1 MQSSDNAFHIL
12 YQSVTEIFQNFLPPK
27 FSRIQLFRPDKASE
41 ENICEMEIRNPVT
54 NIPKKSVFMDIYL
67 YKFSNDRVFR
77 PNINDSQVF
86 RASSNIT
93 ISNDNLINDGQFINS
108 YSLSMND
115 EYINIHKEK
124 DGNTK
129 KIAACDNESIL
140 MDSDIDAWEHQED
153 RHIGN
158 HTSEKRKSDDI
169 EYLSLK
175 IKRVKGNDN
184 RIKATKFAKKKK

>member
-27 FSRIQLFRPDKASE
+27 FSRIQLFRPDEASE

-67 YKFSNDRVFR
+67 YKSSKDRVEFR
-77 PNINDSQVF
+77 PDSRDNSQVF
-86 RASSNIT
+86 QASSDIT
-93 ISNDNLINDGQFINS
+93 ISNDNLINDGQFI
-108 YSLSMND
+108 SLSMND
-115 EYINIHKEK
+115 EYINTHKEK

-129 KIAACDNESIL
+129 KIAACDESIL
-140 MDSDIDAWEHQED
+140 MDSDIDPWEHQED

-169 EYLSLK
+169 EYFESLK
-175 IKRVKGNDN
+175 VKRVKGNDN